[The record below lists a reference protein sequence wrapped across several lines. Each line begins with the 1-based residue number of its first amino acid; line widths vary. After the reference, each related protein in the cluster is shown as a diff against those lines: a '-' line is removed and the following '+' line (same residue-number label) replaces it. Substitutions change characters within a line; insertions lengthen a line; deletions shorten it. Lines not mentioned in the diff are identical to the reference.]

1 MLENEKARE
10 AERINIAYTDA
21 EPNADATIQ
30 LISAKEENVVA
41 VNEPITISDG
51 DSEEMSPFRL
61 SFPILP
67 MHPRDP
73 LVPNNSIINPSE
85 VEFRKLKDTLTDLSG
100 EGSLRRH
107 HIGLSGEELGSDLG
121 DEARPGNH

>member
-1 MLENEKARE
+1 
-10 AERINIAYTDA
+10 A

-85 VEFRKLKDTLTDLSG
+85 VEFRKLKDTLTDL
-100 EGSLRRH
+100 
-107 HIGLSGEELGSDLG
+107 
-121 DEARPGNH
+121 